1 VILLDTHIWIRWL
14 SAPEGLPAAV
24 LAQIEAADAL
34 AISAI
39 SCWELGQL
47 VRRQRLTLDRGV
59 SEWIDAATAEVVQ
72 VMPVDR
78 QIAELAS
85 ALPEHHRDPAD
96 RLIIATAI
104 RERIELLSLDRVFP
118 LYQPE
123 GLLLRPIE

>member
-1 VILLDTHIWIRWL
+1 MILLDTHIWIRWL
-14 SAPEGLPAAV
+14 SAPEGLPATV
-24 LAQIEAADAL
+24 VTQIEAADVL

-47 VRRQRLTLDRGV
+47 VRRQRLALDRGV

-72 VMPVDR
+72 VLPVDR